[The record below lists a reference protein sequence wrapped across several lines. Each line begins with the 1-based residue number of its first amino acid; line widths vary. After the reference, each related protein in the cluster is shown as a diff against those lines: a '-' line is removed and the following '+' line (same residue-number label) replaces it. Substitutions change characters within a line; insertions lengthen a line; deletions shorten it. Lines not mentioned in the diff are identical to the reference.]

1 MVRYNIIASGSQGN
15 AVILN
20 DAVLI
25 DCGVPYKQLAPYVPK
40 LKLVLLTHIHG
51 DHFCK
56 RTLRRLAA
64 ERPTLRF
71 GCCRWLVSP
80 LVAAGVPERQIDVLK
95 PRVMYG
101 YGLCNVIPFELTHN
115 VPNCGYKVHFGNGK
129 IIYAT
134 DTNNLDGIQAIGYDL
149 YMIEANY
156 NDEDI
161 HRRIKEKRMAG
172 QFAYEEQAF
181 RNHLSEAKCTEF
193 LLRNMRTLT
202 RRPHMII
209 TAKIL
214 QGEGKKLVVLPE
226 RDISRYLAQKRP
238 SVVEIR
244 LGDGRSISA
253 EQRKKIFAII
263 RDIAIWSG
271 DDPESIRQLLTWDFC
286 GRSGRE
292 WFSLSDTDMTTA
304 KSFINYLI
312 EFCFHWSVPTK
323 DSLLNQTDDIGKYLY
338 LCLANRRCAICNK
351 PAEVHHVDRVGMGR
365 DREQI
370 VHVGLSAIA
379 LCREHH
385 DEAHCREND
394 LFDEYHIYGI
404 KLDKY
409 LCERLN
415 LRTE

>member
-40 LKLVLLTHIHG
+40 LKLVLLTHIHS

-80 LVAAGVPERQIDVLK
+80 LVAAGVPERQIDLLK

-129 IIYAT
+129 VIYAT

-149 YMIEANY
+149 YLIEANY

-161 HRRIKEKRMAG
+161 RRRIKEKRMAG

-193 LLRNMRTLT
+193 LLRNMRGNGIAIPMHVHVDKEASHDNHSEDPPG
-202 RRPHMII
+202 RGQE
-209 TAKIL
+209 AGSAA
-214 QGEGKKLVVLPE
+214 GEGHQPV
-226 RDISRYLAQKRP
+226 S
-238 SVVEIR
+238 
-244 LGDGRSISA
+244 GA
-253 EQRKKIFAII
+253 EA
-263 RDIAIWSG
+263 A
-271 DDPESIRQLLTWDFC
+271 L
-286 GRSGRE
+286 SGR
-292 WFSLSDTDMTTA
+292 
-304 KSFINYLI
+304 
-312 EFCFHWSVPTK
+312 
-323 DSLLNQTDDIGKYLY
+323 NQAG
-338 LCLANRRCAICNK
+338 
-351 PAEVHHVDRVGMGR
+351 
-365 DREQI
+365 
-370 VHVGLSAIA
+370 
-379 LCREHH
+379 
-385 DEAHCREND
+385 
-394 LFDEYHIYGI
+394 
-404 KLDKY
+404 
-409 LCERLN
+409 
-415 LRTE
+415 

>member
-40 LKLVLLTHIHG
+40 LKLVLLTHIHS

-71 GCCRWLVSP
+71 GCCRWLASP
-80 LVAAGVPERQIDVLK
+80 LVAAGVPERQIDLLK

-129 IIYAT
+129 VIYAT

-149 YMIEANY
+149 YLIEANY

-161 HRRIKEKRMAG
+161 RRRIKEKRMAG

-193 LLRNMRTLT
+193 LLRNMRGNGIAIPMHVHKEASHDNHSEDPPG
-202 RRPHMII
+202 RGQE
-209 TAKIL
+209 AGGAA
-214 QGEGKKLVVLPE
+214 GEGHQPV
-226 RDISRYLAQKRP
+226 S
-238 SVVEIR
+238 
-244 LGDGRSISA
+244 GA
-253 EQRKKIFAII
+253 EA
-263 RDIAIWSG
+263 A
-271 DDPESIRQLLTWDFC
+271 L
-286 GRSGRE
+286 SGR
-292 WFSLSDTDMTTA
+292 
-304 KSFINYLI
+304 
-312 EFCFHWSVPTK
+312 
-323 DSLLNQTDDIGKYLY
+323 NQAG
-338 LCLANRRCAICNK
+338 
-351 PAEVHHVDRVGMGR
+351 
-365 DREQI
+365 
-370 VHVGLSAIA
+370 
-379 LCREHH
+379 
-385 DEAHCREND
+385 
-394 LFDEYHIYGI
+394 
-404 KLDKY
+404 
-409 LCERLN
+409 
-415 LRTE
+415 

>member
-25 DCGVPYKQLAPYVPK
+25 DCGVPYKQLALYVPK
-40 LKLVLLTHIHG
+40 LKLVLLTHIHS

-80 LVAAGVPERQIDVLK
+80 LVAAGVPERQIDLLK

-129 IIYAT
+129 VIYAT

-149 YMIEANY
+149 YLIEANY

-161 HRRIKEKRMAG
+161 RRRIKEKRMAG

-193 LLRNMRTLT
+193 LLRNMRGNGIAIPMHVHVDKEASHDNHSEDPPG
-202 RRPHMII
+202 RGQE
-209 TAKIL
+209 AGSAA
-214 QGEGKKLVVLPE
+214 GEGHQPV
-226 RDISRYLAQKRP
+226 S
-238 SVVEIR
+238 
-244 LGDGRSISA
+244 GA
-253 EQRKKIFAII
+253 EA
-263 RDIAIWSG
+263 A
-271 DDPESIRQLLTWDFC
+271 L
-286 GRSGRE
+286 SGR
-292 WFSLSDTDMTTA
+292 
-304 KSFINYLI
+304 
-312 EFCFHWSVPTK
+312 
-323 DSLLNQTDDIGKYLY
+323 NQAG
-338 LCLANRRCAICNK
+338 
-351 PAEVHHVDRVGMGR
+351 
-365 DREQI
+365 
-370 VHVGLSAIA
+370 
-379 LCREHH
+379 
-385 DEAHCREND
+385 
-394 LFDEYHIYGI
+394 
-404 KLDKY
+404 
-409 LCERLN
+409 
-415 LRTE
+415 